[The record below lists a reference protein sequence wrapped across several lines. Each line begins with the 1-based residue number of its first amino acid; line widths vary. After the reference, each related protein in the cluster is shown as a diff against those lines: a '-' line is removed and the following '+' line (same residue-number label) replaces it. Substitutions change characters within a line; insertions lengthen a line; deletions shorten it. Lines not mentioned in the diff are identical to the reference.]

1 MVIVGPYIRG
11 YDFVSKNVKEK
22 NQGMSAKYWFGTD
35 YLGRDLF
42 SRVWMGARAS
52 IIIAL
57 VATALKLIVGTL
69 YGAVRPI
76 PRKLS
81 PASVKMNA
89 GMEVDIFKIKIPSMF
104 GT

>member
-1 MVIVGPYIRG
+1 
-11 YDFVSKNVKEK
+11 
-22 NQGMSAKYWFGTD
+22 MSAKYWFGTD

-69 YGAVRPI
+69 YGAAMAHFSGWTALTTAIISSEAPL
-76 PRKLS
+76 PQS
-81 PASVKMNA
+81 
-89 GMEVDIFKIKIPSMF
+89 IFLALIL
-104 GT
+104 TL